1 MNATESKQDQKPYD
15 EHATKLY
22 VNCME
27 EIRDR
32 VNLIH
37 SVGAGQ
43 VTTGHQAF
51 DVELVFLQLRKILEL
66 IAYASLTANKD
77 KYSAAHAQFAKHWR
91 AKAILQE
98 LEKINPG
105 FYPMPIEQP
114 QLQPDGVK
122 HCPAVVDKFLTK
134 DDFAVLYD
142 KTSDI
147 LHVGNPFDARPP
159 KLNIKY
165 STKEWVSRIQTL
177 LRLHVMH
184 LVDGRKWVVQIPES
198 GAIRLWPAEPIE
210 TAVGRIEPLVPQRS

>member
-1 MNATESKQDQKPYD
+1 MNAAELKQDQKLYD

-32 VNLIH
+32 VRLVQ

-43 VTTGHQAF
+43 VTTGHQVF

-66 IAYASLTANKD
+66 IAFASLTANKD

-91 AKAILQE
+91 AKAILQK

-105 FYPMPIEQP
+105 FYPMPIGQP

-122 HCPAVVDKFLTK
+122 HCPAIVDEFLTQ
-134 DDFAVLYD
+134 DDFALLYD

-147 LHVGNPFDARPP
+147 LHVGNPFEARPT

-165 STKEWVSRIQTL
+165 STKEWVGRIQTL

-184 LVDGRKWVVQIPES
+184 LVDGKKWVVQIPES
-198 GAIRLWPAEPIE
+198 GPILLWPAEPVE
-210 TAVGRIEPLVPQRS
+210 AAVGRVGPPVPQKP